1 MLLPWP
7 FPVKRKGRGANR
19 VGRGVYTGKRGGLQ
33 GVLAF
38 GIIGLYRIEESEVP
52 VARTETEAYVLT
64 RPDRRAG
71 PMIFAS
77 PHSGRDYP
85 AEFLARAVLDRRAIR
100 SSEDA
105 FVDELFGM
113 APEMGAAL
121 LSARAPRAY
130 IDLNRAA
137 DELDPG
143 VIEGIA
149 RVPHNPRISSG
160 LGVIPRVVAG
170 GRSIYRGKLALS
182 EAEARLRRFWH
193 PYHQALAGLV
203 EETRAAF
210 GEVVLIDCHS
220 MPHEAIEAH
229 TRPGQP
235 RPEVVLGDR
244 YGATAGREVME
255 RVEAAF
261 AGAGLRVGRNAP
273 FAGAYVA
280 QAYGRPSRGVHV
292 VQVEIDRA
300 LYMDEV
306 LVERLAGFAEFRA
319 LIAGVVAE
327 LVGGAGEARLAAE

>member
-1 MLLPWP
+1 MS
-7 FPVKRKGRGANR
+7 
-19 VGRGVYTGKRGGLQ
+19 
-33 GVLAF
+33 
-38 GIIGLYRIEESEVP
+38 RI
-52 VARTETEAYVLT
+52 ETEAYVLT
-64 RPDRRAG
+64 RPPARTC
-71 PMIFAS
+71 PVIFAS

-85 AEFLARAVLDRRAIR
+85 QDFLAQAVLDRHTIR

-105 FVDELFGM
+105 FVDRLFDM
-113 APEMGAAL
+113 APGMGAPL
-121 LSARAPRAY
+121 LAARAPRAY

-143 VIEGIA
+143 VIEGIIRA
-149 RVPHNPRISSG
+149 PHNPRISSG

-170 GRSIYRGKLALS
+170 GRAIYRGRLPLA
-182 EAEARLRRFWH
+182 EAEARIRRFWH
-193 PYHQALAGLV
+193 PYHAALAALV
-203 EETRAAF
+203 EETRVAF

-229 TRPGQP
+229 TRSGQP

-244 YGATAGREVME
+244 YGATAGRGVME

-306 LVERLAGFAEFRA
+306 RVEPLAGFAGFQD
-319 LIAGVVAE
+319 LLAGVVAE
-327 LVGGAGEARLAAE
+327 IVAGGASAGRLAAE